1 METLNI
7 LLTGGAGF
15 IGSHLSEK
23 LLEDGHKVIVIDNLC
38 SSNKSNIEH
47 LIERENFDFQEQDLL
62 NEIQI
67 KDDLDY
73 VLHFASRASPDNY
86 QKHPIHTMRTNSEGT
101 LKLLELADRKDAKF
115 MFASTSEVYGNPEVH
130 PQKEDYNGNVNP
142 VGPRSCYD
150 EGKRFGEAATISY
163 DMKNSIDYRIIRIF
177 NTYGPRLRKDDGRV
191 ISNFLTQALNDEPLT
206 VYGDGSQT
214 RSFCFIDDLVEG
226 IKKAM
231 RSEKGEIFNL
241 GNPDEFTILELAKKV
256 QEVIETDSEIIY
268 QELPEDDPEKRKP
281 DISRARNK
289 LDWEPEIKLEE
300 GLQKTAEYLSSEI

>member
-1 METLNI
+1 MKI

-23 LLEDGHKVIVIDNLC
+23 LLEDGHEVIVIDNLC

-47 LIERENFDFQEQDLL
+47 LLGRENFEFKNQDVLDEVKL
-62 NEIQI
+62 ES
-67 KDDLDY
+67 DLDF

-86 QKHPIHTMRTNSEGT
+86 QEYPIHTMRTNSEGT
-101 LKLLELADRKDAKF
+101 LKMLELADRKDAKF
-115 MFASTSEVYGNPEVH
+115 MFASTSEVYGNPEAH
-130 PQKEDYNGNVNP
+130 PQREDYNGNVNP

-150 EGKRFGEAATISY
+150 EGKRFGEAATVSY

-214 RSFCFIDDLVEG
+214 RSFCFIDDLVNG
-226 IKKAM
+226 IIKAM
-231 RSEKGEIFNL
+231 DSEKGEIFNL
-241 GNPDEFTILELAKKV
+241 GNPDEFTILELAEKV
-256 QEVIETDSEIIY
+256 QEVIETDSEITY
-268 QELPEDDPEKRKP
+268 QELPEDDPERRRP
-281 DISRARNK
+281 DISRAK
-289 LDWEPEIKLEE
+289 EELGWEPEIKLEE
-300 GLQKTAEYLSSEI
+300 GLKRTAEYLSSEI